1 VNDVDARFAPARWLA
16 GARPALAIP
25 AVAVL
30 VLTGLAGCGKSTPK
44 SAPQPSSSAPI
55 SSSSVP
61 SSSAPPTTTAAPTL
75 GGECADLLPLSTVE
89 EALGRPV
96 IGQTAFVR
104 GVAEPNIG
112 RLTYLNCRY
121 GLTTPAKGKPAP
133 QPQLEIGV
141 SLYNSADQAATR
153 VKGTVADYRSHGASQ
168 QDAAVG
174 QDPATILLGYGYPT
188 LVVAE
193 GPRTVAV
200 TADPRLI
207 ATAPTAGL
215 VAVAQ
220 AALVATASFDG
231 VPGVT
236 ASASPSSTG
245 SSDGSGAGS
254 DSGMPSGS
262 ASPSPT

>member
-1 VNDVDARFAPARWLA
+1 ML
-16 GARPALAIP
+16 
-25 AVAVL
+25 
-30 VLTGLAGCGKSTPK
+30 LTGLLVAGCGKSTPK
-44 SAPQPSSSAPI
+44 SAPPPSSSTAGSSASTPSSSAP
-55 SSSSVP
+55 
-61 SSSAPPTTTAAPTL
+61 ATATAAPTL
-75 GGECADLLPLSTVE
+75 GGERADLLSLSTIE

-121 GLTTPAKGKPAP
+121 GIPAPVKGKPAP

-141 SLYNSADQAATR
+141 SLYSSPSRAATR
-153 VKGTVADYRSHGASQ
+153 VQGTVADYRSHGASQ

-174 QDPATILLGYGYPT
+174 KDPATILLGYGYPT

-200 TADPRLI
+200 SADPKLI
-207 ATAPTAGL
+207 AIAPTAG
-215 VAVAQ
+215 
-220 AALVATASFDG
+220 LVATASFDG

-236 ASASPSSTG
+236 ATPSRSAT
-245 SSDGSGAGS
+245 DSGDGS

-262 ASPSPT
+262 ASPSPS

>member
-1 VNDVDARFAPARWLA
+1 MLLA
-16 GARPALAIP
+16 GL
-25 AVAVL
+25 L
-30 VLTGLAGCGKSTPK
+30 LAGCGKSTPK
-44 SAPQPSSSAPI
+44 SAPPPSSTASSSASTPSSSAP
-55 SSSSVP
+55 
-61 SSSAPPTTTAAPTL
+61 ATATAAPTL
-75 GGECADLLPLSTVE
+75 GGECADLLSLSTIE

-112 RLTYLNCRY
+112 RLSYLNCRY
-121 GLTTPAKGKPAP
+121 GLATPVRGKPAP

-141 SLYNSADQAATR
+141 SLYSSPSRAATR
-153 VKGTVADYRSHGASQ
+153 VQGTVADYRSHGASQ

-174 QDPATILLGYGYPT
+174 KDPATILLGYGYPT

-200 TADPRLI
+200 SADPKLI
-207 ATAPTAGL
+207 AIAPTAGL
-215 VAVAQ
+215 VAIAQ

-236 ASASPSSTG
+236 ATPSATDTG
-245 SSDGSGAGS
+245 DGS

>member
-1 VNDVDARFAPARWLA
+1 MLLA
-16 GARPALAIP
+16 GL
-25 AVAVL
+25 L
-30 VLTGLAGCGKSTPK
+30 VAGCGKSTPK
-44 SAPQPSSSAPI
+44 SAPPPSTGTASSSASTPSSSAP
-55 SSSSVP
+55 
-61 SSSAPPTTTAAPTL
+61 ATATAAPTL
-75 GGECADLLPLSTVE
+75 GGECADLLSLSIIE
-89 EALGRPV
+89 QALGRPV

-121 GLTTPAKGKPAP
+121 GLATPVRGKPAP

-141 SLYNSADQAATR
+141 SLYSSPSRATTR
-153 VKGTVADYRSHGASQ
+153 VQGTVADYRSHGASQ

-174 QDPATILLGYGYPT
+174 KDPATILLGYGYPT

-200 TADPRLI
+200 SADPKLI
-207 ATAPTAGL
+207 AIAPTAGL
-215 VAVAQ
+215 VAIAQ

-236 ASASPSSTG
+236 ATPSPSAT
-245 SSDGSGAGS
+245 DSGDGS

-262 ASPSPT
+262 ASPSPS

>member
-1 VNDVDARFAPARWLA
+1 VNGVPSRSVLAPVAALLLA
-16 GARPALAIP
+16 GSL
-25 AVAVL
+25 
-30 VLTGLAGCGKSTPK
+30 LAGCGTSSPK
-44 SAPQPSSSAPI
+44 SAPPPSSSSARSSAVAPSSSAPATA
-55 SSSSVP
+55 SV
-61 SSSAPPTTTAAPTL
+61 APTL
-75 GGECADLLPLSTVE
+75 GGECADLLSLSTIE

-112 RLTYLNCRY
+112 RLSYLNCRY
-121 GLTTPAKGKPAP
+121 GLATPVRGKPAP

-141 SLYNSADQAATR
+141 SLYGSPAQAATR
-153 VKGTVADYRSHGASQ
+153 VRGTVEDYRSHGASQ

-174 QDPATILLGYGYPT
+174 QDPATVLLGYGNPT

-200 TADPRLI
+200 SADPKLI
-207 ATAPTAGL
+207 ASAPTAGL
-215 VAVAQ
+215 VAIAR

-236 ASASPSSTG
+236 ATPSATDTG
-245 SSDGSGAGS
+245 DGS

>member
-1 VNDVDARFAPARWLA
+1 VNAVTIAL
-16 GARPALAIP
+16 ARPPAALVTAGLL
-25 AVAVL
+25 VA
-30 VLTGLAGCGKSTPK
+30 GLLSGCSKAAPK
-44 SAPQPSSSAPI
+44 SAPPSSSSAPASSSASAPSSSAPT
-55 SSSSVP
+55 
-61 SSSAPPTTTAAPTL
+61 SAVGAPTL

-89 EALGRPV
+89 EALSRPV

-121 GLTTPAKGKPAP
+121 GLAAPVKGKPAP
-133 QPQLEIGV
+133 QPQLEIGI
-141 SLYNSADQAATR
+141 SLYNSPDQAATR
-153 VKGTVADYRSHGASQ
+153 VRGTIEDYRSHGASQ
-168 QDAAVG
+168 QNAAVG
-174 QDPATILLGYGYPT
+174 QDAATILLGYGNPT

-200 TADPRLI
+200 TADPKLI
-207 ATAPTAGL
+207 AVAPTAGL
-215 VAVAQ
+215 VALAQ

-236 ASASPSSTG
+236 ATPSPTDSS
-245 SSDGSGAGS
+245 SSGS

-262 ASPSPT
+262 ASPSATG